1 MNTNRFFKIIT
12 IFCIFFF
19 SCQSKKSE
27 TVINPTIELSK
38 EFNDSLSRLYVKQK
52 KVIDK
57 LEQDLTK
64 IKLDGVSVN
73 QLSIKEDEIK
83 QQKLKDSEELKKL
96 LSDRIDHLNWEIKT
110 SINILRIKREI
121 NDSDNESTR
130 LALESQTKEKAV
142 LEQKLNNLN
151 LN

>member
-19 SCQSKKSE
+19 SCQSEKSE

-130 LALESQTKEKAV
+130 LTLESQTKEKAV